1 MSCGASPI
9 PGSAG
14 VVSWRRVLLRKCAT
28 RRRYRAAPALRWPL
42 AHTTPRLASQL
53 RAASRRRFA
62 MVAELLSPLSSW
74 IQLTLHDKADS
85 LEAGAGKQPP
95 LSKPAA
101 MARSCNSCSGLW
113 QTVGQVYAQLL
124 LALAAASSLQQP
136 GPARSAGAHLQWY
149 VLVWCHA
156 GGAAVITCCYVRL
169 VASGAPADKL
179 GSLRRAHRA
188 AGQHAFLRA
197 AAAVLGL
204 AALAEG
210 ALEAVVHA
218 GCGGDARFTLAVLR
232 ALFTFLQ
239 MHFLFIDSQ
248 QVVVGGAGALAR
260 LGSAHLVAANLAPC
274 MLAAL
279 NAAVAAV
286 AAPEPT
292 SQAQGADNEE
302 CILNSVWGR
311 LWQDASPFLQPIAVQ
326 FSVVAAL
333 ATYASARPASR
344 RPAGSALDAAA
355 AAPAASAAPTS
366 SSSAPRLPVPLRGG
380 GRWCCCGGGA
390 ARGLW
395 AGLPLLCA
403 AGAAC
408 ALRLQPASAAP
419 ASAPPPALL
428 SEGAR
433 AAALSG
439 ALVATVLAATALR
452 GAPVSRLHR
461 RLSRSAPPSRLT
473 CPTTAFELCWQAVP

>member
-1 MSCGASPI
+1 
-9 PGSAG
+9 
-14 VVSWRRVLLRKCAT
+14 
-28 RRRYRAAPALRWPL
+28 
-42 AHTTPRLASQL
+42 
-53 RAASRRRFA
+53 

-136 GPARSAGAHLQWY
+136 GPAKSAGAHLQVPYCCPGSRLVERETSAGGVWCVLQWY

-311 LWQDASPFLQPIAVQ
+311 LWQDVSPFLQPIAVQ

-473 CPTTAFELCWQAVP
+473 CPTTAFDLCWQAVP